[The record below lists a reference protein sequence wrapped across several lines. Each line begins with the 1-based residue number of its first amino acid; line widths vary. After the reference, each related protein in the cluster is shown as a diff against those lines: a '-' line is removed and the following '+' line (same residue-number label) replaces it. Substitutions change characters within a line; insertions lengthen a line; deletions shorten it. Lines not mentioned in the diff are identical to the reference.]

1 MRLKSTLILILFF
14 VFVKYASAQ
23 IPKDLHLE
31 LKGSDV
37 KKIEKS
43 GEDFKEAKNMYDAA
57 VSLYESIPAPDT
69 SEGFDF
75 DNYYKKVEEALNK
88 LLEGMSI
95 YSSATEQ
102 VYTIY
107 KEGANDFWDEQ
118 RKEGHVPIGLEK
130 ARYLELEAGIAHDR
144 SVVRRQFAEESKD
157 FLEAVSY
164 VNKAN
169 KLDAEALQNM
179 GRALQ
184 IYQDFP
190 VEYDYQWVNDIDIE
204 EIIAQ
209 KQAEREARNEKLF
222 GKHKKETKNDETEA
236 IIEREPVEAEK
247 PVGEIIYRVQ
257 IAAHTI
263 KMEDSFINQIY
274 KGDKEVLEIREDEWY
289 KYQIGN
295 YKSFSEAQQQL
306 GESKVARA
314 FIVAYLEGEKINVK
328 EARKLAP

>member
-1 MRLKSTLILILFF
+1 MRRKGTLILMLYFLFILN
-14 VFVKYASAQ
+14 SISQ

-37 KKIEKS
+37 KKIEKC
-43 GEDFKEAKNMYDAA
+43 GKDFIDAKEMYNAA
-57 VSLYESIPAPDT
+57 VGLYESLPAPDT
-69 SEGFDF
+69 SSDF
-75 DNYYKKVEEALNK
+75 DYESYNKSIEDALGK
-88 LLEGMSI
+88 LLEGMSL

-102 VYTIY
+102 VYSVY
-107 KEGANDFWDEQ
+107 KEGANDFWEEQ

-130 ARYLELEAGIAHDR
+130 ARYLELEAGIAYDKAL
-144 SVVRRQFAEESKD
+144 VRRQFAGESKD

-209 KQAEREARNEKLF
+209 KQAERDARNEKLF
-222 GKHKKETKNDETEA
+222 GKHKKESKNDETEA
-236 IIEREPVEAEK
+236 IIEREPVEQEK

-274 KGDKEVLEIREDEWY
+274 KGDKEVIEIQEDEWY

-295 YKSFSEAQQQL
+295 YKSFAVAQQQL
-306 GESKVARA
+306 EESNVARA

-328 EARKLAP
+328 EARKMAP